1 MSSLVTNHASLCVYV
16 CVFVCMCDVYV
27 YVYVCA
33 CVRARACEST
43 LGMAHQMGVLNLH
56 ERELDWACFHPSQVA
71 VPIEQKLTK
80 ERNLLEQ

>member
-1 MSSLVTNHASLCVYV
+1 MSSLVTNHASLCVCLCV
-16 CVFVCMCDVYV
+16 C
-27 YVYVCA
+27 VYVCA
-33 CVRARACEST
+33 RTRACESI